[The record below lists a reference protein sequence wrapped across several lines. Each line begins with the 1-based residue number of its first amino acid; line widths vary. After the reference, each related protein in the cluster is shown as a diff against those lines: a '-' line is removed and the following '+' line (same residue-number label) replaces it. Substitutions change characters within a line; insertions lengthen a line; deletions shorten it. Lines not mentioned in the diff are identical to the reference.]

1 MLTVFWR
8 TVLIYLLLLA
18 AMRIMGK
25 RQIGELELSELI
37 TTLMLSELAT
47 GPIGDPAIPLS
58 HAIIPIA
65 TLLALEV
72 AGSVA
77 LIKFPAIRHLLAS
90 KPSVLIEHGVLK
102 EHELRRI
109 RMSLEELLAALRQQG
124 VTTVADVDYAILETN
139 GRLSAILRGEERQPT
154 VGQLALAPEREG
166 IAHILIA
173 DGIINHRNLARV
185 NRDEAWLTRTLRER
199 GCLVADVFLLTLDD
213 SGEIYLCKK
222 EKK

>member
-1 MLTVFWR
+1 MLTVFLR
-8 TVLIYLLLLA
+8 TVLIYLILLA

-47 GPIGDPAIPLS
+47 GPISDPGMPIS
-58 HAIIPIA
+58 HAVVPIL

-72 AGSVA
+72 VGSIA

-90 KPSVLIEHGVLK
+90 KPSVIIEHGVLNQR
-102 EHELRRI
+102 ELRRI

-124 VTTVADVDYAILETN
+124 VTTPDDVDYAILETN
-139 GRLSAILRGEERQPT
+139 GRLTTILRAEEQQPT
-154 VGQLALAPEREG
+154 VAQLSLTPDRKG
-166 IAHILIA
+166 IAHIIVA
-173 DGIINHRNLARV
+173 DGVINRRNLAHA

-199 GCLVADVFLLTLDD
+199 NCLVADVFLCTLDD
-213 SGEIYLCKK
+213 AGALYLIKK
-222 EKK
+222 GK